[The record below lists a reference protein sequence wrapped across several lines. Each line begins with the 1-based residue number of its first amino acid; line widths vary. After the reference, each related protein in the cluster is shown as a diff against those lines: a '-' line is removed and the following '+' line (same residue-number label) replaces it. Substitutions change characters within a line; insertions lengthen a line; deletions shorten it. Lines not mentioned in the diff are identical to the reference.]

1 MQLSMEQIRSATQG
15 FVRFDKT
22 ERGIFFSRM
31 SESQEKLYAYTTEA
45 RKGGAGVKM
54 EFVTDSTTLF
64 LKVFTECFGTRGFF
78 RFEVFADDNRVG
90 TLDNFEDT
98 TPVFNEEGQV
108 LPADNF
114 RQGEFEK
121 SFLLGAGMKTVRVYF
136 PYTAKVQVIAVGLD
150 DGSAFA
156 PVKRGKKLIAYGD
169 SITHGYDAKNPS
181 QAYIVR
187 LADALGAELYNKA
200 IAGDVFSPKLLAEEE
215 PIDPD
220 YITVAY
226 GTNDWHGCPRE
237 EFETKCPLFYQMLSE
252 KYPRAKIFAIT
263 PVWRYTDEVTRVGTL
278 QDARNF
284 IEQTAS
290 KHPNVTVIR
299 GDDLIPPDRNL
310 FYDTRL
316 HPSDAG
322 FDHYFRNLLAAILP
336 HITEEKRGENG

>member
-1 MQLSMEQIRSATQG
+1 MQLSMEQIWRATQG
-15 FVRFDKT
+15 IVRCERDEKGVFVH
-22 ERGIFFSRM
+22 RM
-31 SESQEKLYAYTTEA
+31 SEAQEQLYNYGTAA
-45 RKGGAGVKM
+45 RMGVAGVKM
-54 EFVTDSTTLF
+54 EFVTDSPTLT

-78 RFEVFADDNRVG
+78 RFEVFSGDNRVG

-108 LPADNF
+108 LPPDNF

-121 SFLLGAGMKTVRVYF
+121 IFSLGAGMKTVRVYF
-136 PYTAKVQVIAVGLD
+136 PYTVRVRLLSVELEDAACFV
-150 DGSAFA
+150 

-169 SITHGYDAKNPS
+169 SITHGYDALNPS
-181 QAYIVR
+181 GSYIVR

-200 IAGDVFSPKLLAEEE
+200 IAGDVFRPKLLEETE
-215 PIDPD
+215 PVEPD

-226 GTNDWHGCPRE
+226 GTNDWHGRSRE
-237 EFETKCPLFYQMLSE
+237 DFEKYCVVFYDTLIK

-278 QDARNF
+278 QDARDF
-284 IEQTAS
+284 IEKTAS
-290 KHPNVTVIR
+290 KYPNVTVIR

-336 HITEEKRGENG
+336 HITEEKRGELK